1 MSVTELLLKSL
12 DLESKAIHET
22 AGFGSLYFVGNF
34 EEISYR
40 HGSCGRKLRLGLQ
53 RQRNFVLEN
62 EGVAD
67 ILKNVK

>member
-1 MSVTELLLKSL
+1 MRLPVLAVS
-12 DLESKAIHET
+12 
-22 AGFGSLYFVGNF
+22 FYFVGNF

-62 EGVAD
+62 EGGC
-67 ILKNVK
+67 